1 MSAGPA
7 AAQPTKDPPKEAVVR
22 LTVDPAPVP
31 RPALKYLLLPH
42 QFELRPGNGVIQVYK
57 CQMNQPEFYYQKEQ
71 VEKRERYLTG
81 PLDELP
87 AKELLDYGGPGLR
100 WADYAARH
108 EHWDWAIADKI
119 KQDGISTWLPDLQVL
134 RDVARALTVRFR
146 AEVKEGRYEDAAE
159 TAKTLFVL
167 SHQVGRHP
175 TLIGVLVG
183 VAIGQTAVGPL
194 EEMIA
199 RPGSPNLYWALTSLP
214 SPFVDMR
221 RAMQGERMF
230 LDAEFPGLFTDT
242 TPKSDA
248 EMAKHVAKMRDPAR
262 WFQDEP
268 KAMKLMTDWFE
279 RAKDEKYVAEAR
291 KRLIA
296 AGVPEAHARQMPAV
310 QASVLD
316 EWKKF
321 EVIRDDYLKWASLPY
336 PQSEG
341 KLPKLKGETALEVM
355 LPAFSKVK
363 GAVTRFDQRIALLM
377 AVEAVRLY
385 AAENTASCPRRWPTP
400 RCRSPT
406 TRSPA
411 SRSATR

>member
-1 MSAGPA
+1 
-7 AAQPTKDPPKEAVVR
+7 
-22 LTVDPAPVP
+22 
-31 RPALKYLLLPH
+31 
-42 QFELRPGNGVIQVYK
+42 
-57 CQMNQPEFYYQKEQ
+57 MNQPEFYHKKEQ

-87 AKELLDYGGPGLR
+87 SKELLDYGGPGLR

-108 EHWDWAIADKI
+108 EHWDWAITDKI

-134 RDVARALTVRFR
+134 RDVARVLAVRLR
-146 AEVKEGRYEDAAE
+146 AEVKEGRYEDAVE
-159 TAKTLFVL
+159 TAKTLFAM
-167 SHQVGRHP
+167 SYHVGRHP

-194 EEMIA
+194 EELIA

-296 AGVPEAHARQMPAV
+296 AGVPEAHASRMPAV

-321 EVIRDDYLKWASLPY
+321 EVIRDDYLKWAGLPY
-336 PQSEG
+336 NQSEG
-341 KLPKLKGETALEVM
+341 KLPKLNGETALEVM
-355 LPAFSKVK
+355 LPAIAKVK
-363 GAVTRFDQRIALLM
+363 GAVTRFDQRIALPM

-385 AAENTASCPRRWPTP
+385 AAEHGKL
-400 RCRSPT
+400 
-406 TRSPA
+406 PA
-411 SRSATR
+411 SLADAPVPVPDDPFTGKPLGYEVKGDTAIIRGTTPKEFEGQSGYNVRYEITVRKK